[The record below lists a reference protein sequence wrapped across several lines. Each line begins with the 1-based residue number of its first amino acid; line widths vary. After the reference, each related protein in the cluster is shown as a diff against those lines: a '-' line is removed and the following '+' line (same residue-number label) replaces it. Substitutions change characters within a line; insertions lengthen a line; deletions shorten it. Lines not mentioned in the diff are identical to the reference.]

1 MPVTVHPPPIRAICP
16 ERIYNPAMP
25 SSVSETLVRLGSE
38 FHRRGWVLGT
48 SGNFS
53 AVVERDPLRLF
64 ITASSMDKGRLTA
77 DHFLEV
83 DQSGRKVNG
92 AAGRPS
98 AETLLHIAVVRETG
112 AAAVLHTHSV
122 WSTVLSDFHA
132 AAGGFFIEG
141 YEMLKGL
148 EGVATHEHCEWIPIL
163 ENTQD
168 MQALAAQATALLRE
182 KPAVH
187 GILIRQHGLY
197 TWGRDLDA
205 AARHIEILEFLFES
219 VGRRRMMGA

>member
-1 MPVTVHPPPIRAICP
+1 MST
-16 ERIYNPAMP
+16 ERIYNFAMF
-25 SSVSETLVRLGSE
+25 SNAAETFIRLGAE

-53 AVVERDPLRLF
+53 AVTSSNPLRLL

-83 DQSGRKVNG
+83 GENGYAVNG
-92 AAGRPS
+92 TAGKPS
-98 AETLLHIAVVRETG
+98 AETLLHIAVVCATG
-112 AAAVLHTHSV
+112 AASVLHTHSV
-122 WSTVLSDFHA
+122 WGTVLSDLYA
-132 AAGGFFIEG
+132 DEGGFFIEG

-148 EGVATHEHCEWIPIL
+148 EGVTTHEHREWIPIL

-168 MQALAAQATALLRE
+168 MKALAAEASTLLQ
-182 KPAVH
+182 KKVGVH

-197 TWGRDLDA
+197 TWGKDPDT
-205 AARHIEILEFLFES
+205 AARHVEILEFLFES
-219 VGRRRMMGA
+219 VGRRRMIDSKPGIKRRK